1 MSSLWRSAAMAVGT
15 RRMAWEVAH
24 VHMSAVRRTLPPPR
38 PEEDG
43 KKKHLEPSSSSGREL
58 VDRPLF
64 QNYPRTLRELA
75 LRVRRI
81 TGPKGEDSKTHL
93 PHRPTRDELLSM
105 AHGFWTRMRIHFK
118 WITIRGFRRF
128 NIDDLS
134 AFFTLGGLGTA
145 IWVIVG
151 TTTFVSVIFAA
162 LSLLNMQEWI
172 ALQLAKILSRQM
184 GFTIVFGSAIVPKW
198 KEGRISFK
206 DVVITRRAEPTDP
219 VKLHA
224 EHRDD
229 AVSPSMSMQLGAEPA
244 IPAYDT
250 GDHVVQPFDDEHQVE
265 RDASTNFSMFE
276 LHIDSI
282 DVQLSL
288 SRWFDGRGLLHTM
301 DVRGVRGIVDRRH
314 VFWDPDRPYDPSK
327 ARRTAKTNDIDLDSF
342 TVEDFLVTLYQ
353 PGDFR
358 AFNVSIFH
366 ARIPRLRAQ
375 WLFYDLLNADSITGQ
390 VDGCLFSLHK
400 PQSVYHTARDMY
412 RKVADQHTPYIQNW
426 SRLRVDGVNIDHVQ
440 KMAGLSGPLMWIYS
454 GRFDLVADIKFPR
467 QYGENVDI
475 NTILSEIRD
484 TLNAT
489 FAGERATT
497 RDSGDALIPGQ
508 PELSGPAIVAPVTTV
523 GPQAER
529 ARQER
534 AGHDA
539 AARRSRSTY
548 PPRSDAADDDVASLD
563 HTTDIRPSVVIELDV
578 RFKDIK
584 ASMPIFT
591 RELNYSTYAL
601 ARPIVAFMNANK
613 TLIPVKCRILMD
625 LSEFDGSLD
634 LSQTG
639 LPPLVSQKIWEALAH
654 HVASQQ
660 ANHQRVRNVS
670 LWTLDAIAHGLLRL
684 ARHLRDT
691 LTRATPP
698 EVATA

>member
-75 LRVRRI
+75 LRVRCI

-288 SRWFDGRGLLHTM
+288 
-301 DVRGVRGIVDRRH
+301 
-314 VFWDPDRPYDPSK
+314 
-327 ARRTAKTNDIDLDSF
+327 
-342 TVEDFLVTLYQ
+342 
-353 PGDFR
+353 
-358 AFNVSIFH
+358 
-366 ARIPRLRAQ
+366 
-375 WLFYDLLNADSITGQ
+375 
-390 VDGCLFSLHK
+390 
-400 PQSVYHTARDMY
+400 
-412 RKVADQHTPYIQNW
+412 
-426 SRLRVDGVNIDHVQ
+426 
-440 KMAGLSGPLMWIYS
+440 
-454 GRFDLVADIKFPR
+454 
-467 QYGENVDI
+467 
-475 NTILSEIRD
+475 
-484 TLNAT
+484 
-489 FAGERATT
+489 
-497 RDSGDALIPGQ
+497 
-508 PELSGPAIVAPVTTV
+508 
-523 GPQAER
+523 
-529 ARQER
+529 
-534 AGHDA
+534 
-539 AARRSRSTY
+539 
-548 PPRSDAADDDVASLD
+548 
-563 HTTDIRPSVVIELDV
+563 
-578 RFKDIK
+578 
-584 ASMPIFT
+584 
-591 RELNYSTYAL
+591 
-601 ARPIVAFMNANK
+601 
-613 TLIPVKCRILMD
+613 
-625 LSEFDGSLD
+625 
-634 LSQTG
+634 
-639 LPPLVSQKIWEALAH
+639 
-654 HVASQQ
+654 
-660 ANHQRVRNVS
+660 
-670 LWTLDAIAHGLLRL
+670 
-684 ARHLRDT
+684 
-691 LTRATPP
+691 
-698 EVATA
+698 